1 MALDDRT
8 NAGGDPTGPL
18 LFLLS
23 AACLYGAGIWAGAR
37 ANIATHPRPYPHL
50 PTNLVARAAVSI
62 WNKPGDPAA
71 AFAPTVAPSI
81 TNPALFW
88 AVTAATWILGII
100 LAIGIVKVFTG
111 GRNVGQKRRQH
122 FGAPAWSVIAT
133 RRDLVTLAV
142 RGPVVGRTIFGTSN
156 RLLLATEDRHQP
168 VRRSTRR
175 PHPRQ
180 GDRGAILGVG
190 PARSGKSQVAISAI
204 LEHDWTPAICSSVK
218 TDLIAATV
226 RPPTPAR

>member
-1 MALDDRT
+1 M
-8 NAGGDPTGPL
+8 
-18 LFLLS
+18 
-23 AACLYGAGIWAGAR
+23 
-37 ANIATHPRPYPHL
+37 IA
-50 PTNLVARAAVSI
+50 
-62 WNKPGDPAA
+62 K
-71 AFAPTVAPSI
+71 
-81 TNPALFW
+81 
-88 AVTAATWILGII
+88 
-100 LAIGIVKVFTG
+100 
-111 GRNVGQKRRQH
+111 
-122 FGAPAWSVIAT
+122 

-226 RPPTPAR
+226 RRRLQLGDVAIFDPLGTTNAAAVDALLAPVRERAVNRGDPLGDVHWVGWSPISAAGTVSGAQRAIVREE